1 MFPETNSRYNKY
13 YSKKQSKR
21 GGLYSFYNYVGEAEN
36 FWLRVIE
43 WLQMA
48 PAQVVETSIGS
59 LSNYDGVVNESGKK
73 PIGLDSWQN
82 NNFARFIT
90 LFWYI
95 SLSSLHDYDMKMPNF
110 TFCGER
116 DHKTTT
122 LFLFSWTS
130 IQSFKI
136 QPQKKLP
143 TFDELNQME

>member
-1 MFPETNSRYNKY
+1 
-13 YSKKQSKR
+13 
-21 GGLYSFYNYVGEAEN
+21 
-36 FWLRVIE
+36 
-43 WLQMA
+43 MA

-59 LSNYDGVVNESGKK
+59 LSNYDGDVNEKGKK
-73 PIGLDSWQN
+73 VIGLDWQN
-82 NNFARFIT
+82 HNFARFIT
-90 LFWYI
+90 LFLYI
-95 SLSSLHDYDMKMPNF
+95 TLSSLHDNDMKMPNF

-136 QPQKKLP
+136 QLQKKLP